1 MKTLQTLKWHV
12 IVRVAN
18 SRTIRLETT
27 ARFCSHWV
35 ETSSSSSRYK
45 SSYLRQYLRHWKCIL
60 WFTFGTAN
68 NLTYGW
74 EKIMVDYII
83 GYFRWFQCCWHCCW
97 EGPLSCKKILHQQS
111 PKILFWETL
120 GWSGVT
126 WRSLWKMGR
135 LNRSWKVRNMHDAIT
150 AIVGS

>member
-83 GYFRWFQCCWHCCW
+83 GYFRWFQCCDTVVGKDLC
-97 EGPLSCKKILHQQS
+97 PVKKSCTSNPQRS
-111 PKILFWETL
+111 FFWETL

-150 AIVGS
+150 AIVRS